1 VHRGSSIFA
10 GVIVILI
17 GCVGCSPKN
26 GRQPRISGTIE
37 VDEIRVASRYGGR
50 VTKTSAEEGDA
61 LKAGQIFIELE
72 APELSARRN
81 VLAATL
87 AELKAGARKEEIA
100 TAQHELEVAQADR
113 DLAETRNKRALQ
125 LFGQKTISEDERD
138 RAATE
143 LRTSQEKM
151 AAARSRLDL
160 LLAGTRSE
168 RIAQAEAQLAEVE
181 AQLEEMKISAP
192 TNCVLE
198 VLEVKAGDVLPP
210 NREVAALLL
219 PQHLWVRVYVPE
231 PWLGRIK
238 AGDAVKVRTDSAG
251 DKEFRGVIEQINRAA
266 EFTPRNAQTVE
277 DRIKQVFGVK
287 VRLTNEGDLLRA
299 GMAADVI
306 FSENVSK

>member
-1 VHRGSSIFA
+1 MFRASNIFA
-10 GVIVILI
+10 GVALILLL
-17 GCVGCSPKN
+17 GCSEKN
-26 GRQPRISGTIE
+26 TRQPRVSGTIE

-50 VTKTSAEEGDA
+50 VRTTSAEEGDS

-100 TAQHELEVAQADR
+100 TAQHELDGAQADL
-113 DLAETRNKRALQ
+113 DLAATRNKRALQ
-125 LFGQKTISEDERD
+125 LFAQKTISEDERD

-143 LRTSQEKM
+143 LKSSQEKV
-151 AAARSRLDL
+151 AAARSRLEL

-181 AQLEEMKISAP
+181 AQLGEMKICAP

-210 NREVAALLL
+210 NRAVATLLL

-238 AGDAVKVRTDSAG
+238 TGDAVRVRTDSSG
-251 DKEFRGVIEQINRAA
+251 DKEFGGVIEQINRAA

-287 VRLTNEGDLLRA
+287 VRLTNEGDVLRA